1 MVSLPDF
8 PIALKEE
15 SVGQEQV
22 RNQAAQAE
30 PETESE
36 EPSHPL
42 LGENRHQG
50 SPILPGKQGH
60 RRRSESPFEGRFRHF
75 PGRLERRPAQEK
87 RRPGGGQALPG
98 HPQGGLGWH
107 IDIPSHARSFKSSIS
122 NTCSGVRPLPPLR
135 PPSIRDNDWRISAP
149 LASVRSPP
157 SPPCPRRRTPP
168 GSPPR
173 RSRCARRRRRG
184 ASPSLPGTGG
194 NPLRPIAPGK
204 RPLPRTVPS
213 PPRPP
218 GKPHKPPWVRPPP
231 PHREMPHGCRAQ
243 MWTRSRP

>member
-1 MVSLPDF
+1 MISLPDF

-60 RRRSESPFEGRFRHF
+60 RGRGEGPFEGRFRHF

-87 RRPGGGQALPG
+87 RRPEGGQALPG
-98 HPQGGLGWH
+98 HPQGGLGRPVE
-107 IDIPSHARSFKSSIS
+107 IPSHARSFRSWIS
-122 NTCSGVRPLPPLR
+122 NTCSGGGRLPPSRPPPARHHPVRVPPSPCRTTGR
-135 PPSIRDNDWRISAP
+135 PPSRAGCS
-149 LASVRSPP
+149 
-157 SPPCPRRRTPP
+157 
-168 GSPPR
+168 
-173 RSRCARRRRRG
+173 
-184 ASPSLPGTGG
+184 
-194 NPLRPIAPGK
+194 
-204 RPLPRTVPS
+204 
-213 PPRPP
+213 RPP
-218 GKPHKPPWVRPPP
+218 
-231 PHREMPHGCRAQ
+231 A
-243 MWTRSRP
+243 TRSARTRM

>member
-87 RRPGGGQALPG
+87 RRPEGGEAPPG
-98 HPQGGLGWH
+98 RL
-107 IDIPSHARSFKSSIS
+107 R
-122 NTCSGVRPLPPLR
+122 R
-135 PPSIRDNDWRISAP
+135 PPSSARTR
-149 LASVRSPP
+149 RSPRPAHDNPRIRRLRRSDGTFRCTP
-157 SPPCPRRRTPP
+157 SCYGTSGRPPVGTGPTFPRRPQPP

-173 RSRCARRRRRG
+173 RSRCARERRRG
-184 ASPSLPGTGG
+184 APPSVPGTGG

-213 PPRPP
+213 PPRPH
-218 GKPHKPPWVRPPP
+218 GQPHNPPWRHHTP
-231 PHREMPHGCRAQ
+231 PHRA
-243 MWTRSRP
+243 

>member
-50 SPILPGKQGH
+50 GPILPGKQEH
-60 RRRSESPFEGRFRHF
+60 RRRSEGPFEGRLRHF

-87 RRPGGGQALPG
+87 RRPEGGQALPG
-98 HPQGGLGWH
+98 HPQGGLGRPVE
-107 IDIPSHARSFKSSIS
+107 IPSHARSFRSWIS

-135 PPSIRDNDWRISAP
+135 PPPMRDNAWRISAP

-157 SPPCPRRRTPP
+157 LPP
-168 GSPPR
+168 GRIPFPRCPP
-173 RSRCARRRRRG
+173 
-184 ASPSLPGTGG
+184 
-194 NPLRPIAPGK
+194 
-204 RPLPRTVPS
+204 
-213 PPRPP
+213 PPPP
-218 GKPHKPPWVRPPP
+218 PPPP
-231 PHREMPHGCRAQ
+231 PHQPRPPHPAPHTPRDGA
-243 MWTRSRP
+243 

>member
-50 SPILPGKQGH
+50 SPILPGKQEH
-60 RRRSESPFEGRFRHF
+60 RRRGEGPFEGRFRHF

-87 RRPGGGQALPG
+87 RRPEGGQALPG
-98 HPQGGLGWH
+98 HPQGGLGRH

-122 NTCSGVRPLPPLR
+122 NTCSGGGALPP
-135 PPSIRDNDWRISAP
+135 PPAP
-149 LASVRSPP
+149 PP
-157 SPPCPRRRTPP
+157 PPPP
-168 GSPPR
+168 
-173 RSRCARRRRRG
+173 
-184 ASPSLPGTGG
+184 
-194 NPLRPIAPGK
+194 
-204 RPLPRTVPS
+204 

-218 GKPHKPPWVRPPP
+218 PPP
-231 PHREMPHGCRAQ
+231 PRGGRWGANPLPHGPGD
-243 MWTRSRP
+243 RPDQRMIIPGF

>member
-1 MVSLPDF
+1 MISLPDF

-87 RRPGGGQALPG
+87 RRPEGGQALPG
-98 HPQGGLGWH
+98 HPQGGLGRH

-135 PPSIRDNDWRISAP
+135 PPSVRHHARRDSAP
-149 LASVRSPP
+149 PP
-157 SPPCPRRRTPP
+157 
-168 GSPPR
+168 
-173 RSRCARRRRRG
+173 
-184 ASPSLPGTGG
+184 PGTGG
-194 NPLRPIAPGK
+194 NPPRPIAPGK

-218 GKPHKPPWVRPPP
+218 GKPHNPP
-231 PHREMPHGCRAQ
+231 
-243 MWTRSRP
+243 